1 MKKITALLLAVI
13 LACSVFTFCASAEDG
28 QVQWS
33 VYAKATEYG
42 DPDNPPMVPGYRYTD
57 LGIQLYINENI
68 SAYKKTGYGTL
79 QTTEPQ
85 DYTKGITM
93 TVLVDA
99 FEDSPSA
106 DKWICFTL
114 WSQQG
119 FAQGTNEDGYG
130 WRCYIRPTATNIA
143 IQSYMCTEKD
153 ARADLVQYQANVNI
167 YNHEALTFEVK
178 QENDGKYHVFV
189 CDVDMGLA
197 ATTFVDYMTDNKAYV
212 GVTGYESTM
221 HDIQLTVTEYNGV
234 KPAGI
239 TGVEPYSPDGN
250 AVPATKEN
258 TPPVDPGAPCWL
270 YTATGTEK
278 VTMGSGMAH
287 EATDSGDLRIT
298 FGETSPQIYA
308 SIGID
313 RFYDAAEFPVFAVM
327 FTKLDDIGDIGSLYY
342 CAGDVLAPQE
352 NARTEFY
359 WSDGDYDKNSD
370 DGWRLLTIDLSE
382 GDTWKEGAR
391 INGFRLD
398 LAYDSLLSDQNCEIR
413 WIGFFRSEAEAYA
426 YAGMTD
432 TREDTQPTEAPTEAP
447 TEKSTEAATEIAAE
461 NTEKTTE
468 NRQTEEKQNEKTDG
482 GNKSNNAILFIIIA
496 IVAVLTAAGVIIAL
510 KMKKKK

>member
-1 MKKITALLLAVI
+1 MKKIISLITAVLL
-13 LACSVFTFCASAEDG
+13 FASAFCFGAFADGG

-68 SAYKKTGYGTL
+68 AAYKKTGYGTL

-85 DYTKGITM
+85 DYTNGITM
-93 TVLVDA
+93 TALVDA

-114 WSQQG
+114 WSRQG
-119 FAQGTNEDGYG
+119 FAQGTNEYGYG
-130 WRCYIRPTATNIA
+130 WRCYIRPTASNVV

-167 YNHEALTFEVK
+167 YNHEALTFEVRR
-178 QENDGKYHVFV
+178 EDDGKYHVYV

-221 HDIQLTVTEYNGV
+221 HDIQITVTEFNGV

-250 AVPATKEN
+250 TVPATKED
-258 TPPVDPGAPCWL
+258 TPPVEPGKPCWL
-270 YTATGTEK
+270 YTATGSEK
-278 VTMGSGMAH
+278 VTMGSGMSH
-287 EATDSGDLRIT
+287 EATDDGDLHIT

-327 FTKLDDIGDIGSLYY
+327 FKNLDEIGDEGSLYY

-352 NARTEFY
+352 NARETYY
-359 WSDGDYDKNSD
+359 WSDGYYDKNND
-370 DGWRLLTIDLSE
+370 NGWRILTIDLSE
-382 GDTWKEGAR
+382 SETWKAGER
-391 INGFRLD
+391 INGFRFD
-398 LAYDSLLSDQNCEIR
+398 IANDSSLAEQSCDIR

-426 YAGMTD
+426 YAGIDMPA
-432 TREDTQPTEAPTEAP
+432 ETQPTEALTEAP
-447 TEKSTEAATEIAAE
+447 TDAATEKTAE
-461 NTEKTTE
+461 NTEQAAPADTEKEQTTDKPE
-468 NRQTEEKQNEKTDG
+468 KEEKN
-482 GNKSNNAILFIIIA
+482 SNAVVIII
-496 IVAVLTAAGVIIAL
+496 IVIIAVVIAAAAAVIAV